1 MHGGRGSHIRLEM
14 LTGGLCLWYKW
25 YKGYTASTNVS
36 ALFDIPLGLL
46 YADSGKKNM
55 LNTLLMI
62 VQACRYFP
70 MYYNIILQIN
80 KVSQLISL

>member
-14 LTGGLCLWYKW
+14 LTGGLCLWYNW

-46 YADSGKKNM
+46 HADSGKKPAQHFVDDSSSLQVLSHM
-55 LNTLLMI
+55 L
-62 VQACRYFP
+62 
-70 MYYNIILQIN
+70 
-80 KVSQLISL
+80 

>member
-46 YADSGKKNM
+46 HADSGKKP
-55 LNTLLMI
+55 
-62 VQACRYFP
+62 A
-70 MYYNIILQIN
+70 
-80 KVSQLISL
+80 